1 MAVDI
6 WAKCYEGETLSE
18 VESLMFDSKLI
29 EPNQINFHRIYIGEF
44 VERLRFADGSVFRR
58 ATDGD

>member
-18 VESLMFDSKLI
+18 TERTMFDSKLI
-29 EPNQINFHRIYIGEF
+29 EPNQIVFSRIFIGDS

-58 ATDGD
+58 AIDGD